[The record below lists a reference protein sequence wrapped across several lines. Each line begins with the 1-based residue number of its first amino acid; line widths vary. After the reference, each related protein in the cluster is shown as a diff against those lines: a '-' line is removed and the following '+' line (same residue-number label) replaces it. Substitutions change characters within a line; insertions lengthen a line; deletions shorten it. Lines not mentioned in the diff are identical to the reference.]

1 MRKVNYPA
9 DMSKLLAG
17 YLKLF
22 PVKKMQKTWKSIR
35 NDLKAVVSNPNFD
48 TVYPNEIKDILVAD
62 YPKLVDIYIDYCRNR
77 NNRRISDDIDVKLKE
92 LFNYSGDFQ
101 GKFQPTIAEFF
112 MQHADEL
119 NILVCHYC
127 ELSYVNAYGLKNKYK
142 SFHEFLNNADD
153 REIRR
158 LIRGSDGKELSE
170 STYRK
175 IFAIRDEAILNEKRL
190 RSMFDS
196 IHPTW
201 KQGKGKSEDVMNKLH
216 NHFDL
221 DHFLPKSKCPIVGLS
236 FKNFVPSC
244 SVCNEKL
251 KRDDMLGNL
260 NRDDLLRLSPTSN
273 LYDFDENVKISIEDV
288 NDNVNHLRM
297 QEHPSD
303 FRICFETDDELI
315 RTEIIDE
322 FYLEERY
329 NYHKCEAL
337 RLHDLMLDY
346 PDVKIESMSDALGNS
361 RTVEQIKED
370 LFGLEFSKDN
380 NRCMDK
386 MRRDVLSHLK

>member
-22 PVKKMQKTWKSIR
+22 PVNDMQKIWKSIR
-35 NDLKAVVSNPNFD
+35 DDLKAAINSPNFD
-48 TVYPNEIKDILVAD
+48 TIYPNIIKDILIAD
-62 YPKLVDIYIDYCRNR
+62 YPELVDIYIDYCNNR
-77 NNRRISDDIDVKLKE
+77 NNRRISDNIDTRLKE
-92 LFNYSGDFQ
+92 LFNYSGDNQ
-101 GKFQPTIAEFF
+101 GKFQPAIAKFF

-119 NILVCHYC
+119 NIHVCHYC
-127 ELSYVNAYGLKNKYK
+127 ELSYVNAYGLKNMYK
-142 SFHEFLNNADD
+142 SFREFLNNADD

-158 LIRGSDGKELSE
+158 IIRGSDGKALSE
-170 STYRK
+170 NTYRK
-175 IFAIRDEAILNEKRL
+175 IFSIRDEGIKNEKKL
-190 RSMFDS
+190 KDKFDG
-196 IHPTW
+196 IHPAW
-201 KQGKGKSEDVMNKLH
+201 KKGKKKSDDVMNKLH

-346 PDVKIESMSDALGNS
+346 PDVKIESMSKALGDS

-370 LFGLEFSKDN
+370 LFGLDFSKDN

-386 MRRDVLSHLK
+386 MRRDVLSNMK

>member
-1 MRKVNYPA
+1 MRKMTYPDDIGSLLGKYKNIFPIA
-9 DMSKLLAG
+9 DMQNSWTG
-17 YLKLF
+17 
-22 PVKKMQKTWKSIR
+22 IR
-35 NDLKAVVSNPNFD
+35 NDLRSVHSETVLFD
-48 TVYPNEIKDILVAD
+48 SIYPTSIEDILIAD
-62 YPKLVDIYIDYCRNR
+62 YPKLVDIYIDYC
-77 NNRRISDDIDVKLKE
+77 NNRIISKISNNIDESLQE
-92 LFNYSGDFQ
+92 LFNYSGDYPR
-101 GKFQPTIAEFF
+101 KFQPTIAKFF

-119 NILVCHYC
+119 NIHVCHYC
-127 ELSYVNAYGLKNKYK
+127 ELCYVNAYGLKNMYK

-158 LIRGSDGKELSE
+158 VIRQSNGTKLSEKTYSKIFSIRDKGIQNEKEL
-170 STYRK
+170 K
-175 IFAIRDEAILNEKRL
+175 EK
-190 RSMFDS
+190 FNG
-196 IHPTW
+196 IHNTW
-201 KQGKGKSEDVMNKLH
+201 KQGKGKSDDVMNKLH

-221 DHFLPKSKCPIVGLS
+221 DHFLPKSECPIVGLS

-260 NRDDLLRLSPTSN
+260 NRGDLLRLSPTSDE
-273 LYDFDENVKISIEDV
+273 YDFEEKVKISIEDV
-288 NDNVNHLRM
+288 NENVNHLRM

-303 FRICFETDDELI
+303 FRIHFDTDDELL

-337 RLHDLMLDY
+337 RLHDLLLDY
-346 PDVKIESMSDALGNS
+346 PDVKIQSMSEALGNILS
-361 RTVEQIKED
+361 VEQIKED
-370 LFGLEFSKDN
+370 LFGLEFSRSN

-386 MRRDVLSHLK
+386 MRRDILSH